1 MGRPS
6 PYDPT
11 PSPLSVDL
19 QHASNLA
26 QSLSA
31 MSGEASNAH
40 LEQGYLLGLRGLLV
54 IQSFF
59 WVFLQTIV
67 PVVIKSSANK
77 YGPTYER
84 ILRQSLSI
92 LFWNKSL
99 IYSSFIFLSARS
111 ICMPYLQNPSRTAI
125 AGAVFR
131 RGLRLWF
138 PTAVAL
144 AIVKII
150 TATLGTAYIE
160 EYRQKTGNVS
170 FEVPYEIP
178 NTLAYFNSV
187 FNIFW
192 KSNKFFEQ
200 SGNTAFPSQTL
211 WIVSV
216 IYSQSYTVYLTMV
229 IIPYTRS
236 SWRVKA
242 FICFIIS
249 SWWVQSWAWYSITG
263 LLLADA
269 VMNMQYMDKAKRGL
283 KIWRSIR
290 CPIWIAGIILMIA
303 GLLMQFLWSDWRP
316 QYENTELLAHAGLYY
331 SGGLNRQF
339 NAKEP
344 QARDDDYLLIVGF
357 YLLLEYSTLMQ
368 KILQN
373 TFLMYLGKRSF
384 SKSKMG
390 SYHRLPRSIF
400 SLSRLSMAD
409 SPLHRLVSCSK
420 YHHLYCW
427 YQALHALVGA
437 GQSFN

>member
-1 MGRPS
+1 MRKCKPVLRDRSAESRPS
-6 PYDPT
+6 LYNST
-11 PSPLSVDL
+11 PRPFSADR
-19 QHASNLA
+19 QHALTLV
-26 QSLSA
+26 QSLPA
-31 MSGEASNAH
+31 MSESTSH
-40 LEQGYLLGLRGLLV
+40 QGYLLGLRGLLV
-54 IQSFF
+54 VESFL
-59 WVFLQTIV
+59 WEFLQTIV
-67 PVVIKSSANK
+67 PVAVKDSANTQ
-77 YGPTYER
+77 GPTYER
-84 ILRQSLSI
+84 ILRQSLSV
-92 LFWNKSL
+92 LFWNESL
-99 IYSSFIFLSARS
+99 IYASFIFLSART
-111 ICMPYLQNPSRTAI
+111 ICMPYLRKPSRTAI
-125 AGAVFR
+125 ARAVFR

-150 TATLGTAYIE
+150 TSTLGTAYIE
-160 EYRQKTGNVS
+160 EYKQKTGNVS

-192 KSNKFFEQ
+192 TNNKFFEQ

-242 FICFIIS
+242 FIYFIVS
-249 SWWVQSWAWYSITG
+249 SWWVQSWAWYSVTG

-269 VMNMQYMDKAKRGL
+269 VVNMQYMDKAKRGL
-283 KIWRSIR
+283 KIWRAIR
-290 CPIWIAGIILMIA
+290 CPIWIAGIILMVA

-357 YLLLEYSTLMQ
+357 YILLEYSTLMQ
-368 KILQN
+368 KAFEN
-373 TFLMYLGKRSF
+373 TVLMYLGKRSF
-384 SKSKMG
+384 SKSIWS
-390 SYHRLPRSIF
+390 SYHELPRSIR
-400 SLSRLSMAD
+400 S
-409 SPLHRLVSCSK
+409 
-420 YHHLYCW
+420 
-427 YQALHALVGA
+427 
-437 GQSFN
+437 